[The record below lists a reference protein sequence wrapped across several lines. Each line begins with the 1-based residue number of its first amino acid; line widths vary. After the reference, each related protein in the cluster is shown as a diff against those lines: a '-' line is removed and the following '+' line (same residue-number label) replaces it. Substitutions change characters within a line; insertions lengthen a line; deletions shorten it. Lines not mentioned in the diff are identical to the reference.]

1 RITRNDGITKL
12 PLQTEEWSNTN
23 DTCLLIFQIH
33 TADLNDATNT
43 TVTYYLYFDLLSS
56 GIKGQESYTTDL
68 SITSAIRSDTLQN
81 TFVRIIVLDT
91 AVASTII
98 ERTKS
103 SPNLTQ
109 GGTGSNIW
117 RNEGMYEI
125 QEGSW
130 WGLQHDTQWFRAH
143 RTGPVKLTLIGT
155 DIDFNNAVSPPR
167 VKLTRKWKI
176 YNNYPYFFVEDS
188 ARVANGPIS
197 TVDYDGAGDTYWKYS
212 LYSDNL
218 PNITY
223 KNDTDYINVLAS
235 TSTLFNKPYWISMHS
250 PSNYGRAVL
259 IKSDYYTNGI
269 FGLNVEKDV
278 CCIGTNPNRCKF
290 FLMNGNTGDI
300 NNYEFAFY
308 VFGDTHNNTVIDNE
322 WMKWNFP
329 LTAQYTRL
337 WRRNPIISNIQ
348 L

>member
-1 RITRNDGITKL
+1 MDFLKKKIIRLFFIGIIILFFNFSNIEASGWVHDTLPYRIGIQITKPTNTTSLNYAGIPIEKIINFQDYNFTNIDSSSLRITRDDGITKL

-155 DIDFNNAVSPPR
+155 DIDFNNAVSPRR
-167 VKLTRKWKI
+167 V
-176 YNNYPYFFVEDS
+176 
-188 ARVANGPIS
+188 
-197 TVDYDGAGDTYWKYS
+197 
-212 LYSDNL
+212 
-218 PNITY
+218 
-223 KNDTDYINVLAS
+223 
-235 TSTLFNKPYWISMHS
+235 
-250 PSNYGRAVL
+250 
-259 IKSDYYTNGI
+259 
-269 FGLNVEKDV
+269 
-278 CCIGTNPNRCKF
+278 
-290 FLMNGNTGDI
+290 
-300 NNYEFAFY
+300 
-308 VFGDTHNNTVIDNE
+308 
-322 WMKWNFP
+322 
-329 LTAQYTRL
+329 
-337 WRRNPIISNIQ
+337 
-348 L
+348 